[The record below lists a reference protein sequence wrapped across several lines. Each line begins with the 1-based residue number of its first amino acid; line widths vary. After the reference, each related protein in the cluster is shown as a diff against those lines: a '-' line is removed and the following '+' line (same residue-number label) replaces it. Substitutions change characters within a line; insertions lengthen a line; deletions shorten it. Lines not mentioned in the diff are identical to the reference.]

1 MLVMRRQS
9 RTQSRHGFTLVEL
22 LVAVGILVALLAIT
36 LVSVNLSASADRIKG
51 TARQVQS
58 TLAGAR
64 DRAIYSKSPVGVRLL
79 LSEFNATDLDDNRR
93 HQVTGLIYVGSPEL
107 FTDGTVTFDPDRTEL
122 NDTGMVVALNE
133 TTTDMST
140 TPTSWRILRNRELI
154 GAGARIQIPRDTG
167 DWYTVA
173 SQEFDVPL
181 LINGVPAM
189 PAQRISC
196 LVLDR
201 PCSSLAG
208 STAIVTYAL
217 ELRPGVLPGAQPV
230 AFPTGVVIDLNGS
243 QVPGIWRPSGSTAAA
258 RFNNPYVSQMDIMFS
273 PRGECMGD
281 AAALGQIHLLLA
293 DLGDVE
299 KWSRINGRNR
309 TAFNPPFVPT
319 NNPLTPDEPVVQNDQ
334 VVVTVATR
342 TGRVSSHPVNSATVT
357 PANLRADDPFA
368 FAEIGEVA
376 TP

>member
-1 MLVMRRQS
+1 MLVIRRQS
-9 RTQSRHGFTLVEL
+9 RMPIRPGFTLVEL
-22 LVAVGILVALLAIT
+22 LVAVGILVTLLAIT
-36 LVSVNLSASADRIKG
+36 LVSVNLSTSADRIKG

-79 LSEFNATDLDDNRR
+79 LSEFNATDAGDNRR

-107 FTDGTVTFDPDRTEL
+107 FTDGTVTFDPDLSRTS
-122 NDTGMVVALNE
+122 TGQVVALRE
-133 TTTDMST
+133 TTTNQT
-140 TPTSWRILRNRELI
+140 TMPTTWHTLQQRELI
-154 GAGARIQIPRDTG
+154 GPGARIQIPRDTG
-167 DWYTVA
+167 DWYTVSSREFSLQRA
-173 SQEFDVPL
+173 SDNSQLV
-181 LINGVPAM
+181 
-189 PAQRISC
+189 SC

-258 RFNNPYVSQMDIMFS
+258 RFANPYVSQMDIMFS

-299 KWSRINGRNR
+299 KWSRINGRNG

-319 NNPLTPDEPVVQNDQ
+319 NNPLTPDEQVVQNDQ